1 MNQTEKML
9 NLCVRVGV
17 IIIPITLITHLKVGS
32 RNLWSPFPA
41 LDGLIEGQNG
51 PEMGFLI
58 GCHVYMDF
66 DKPERNKT
74 LISWAIDCQ
83 SYQIITVEWA
93 L

>member
-1 MNQTEKML
+1 M
-9 NLCVRVGV
+9 RVGV
-17 IIIPITLITHLKVGS
+17 IIIPLTLIITHLKVGS
-32 RNLWSPFPA
+32 RNLWSPFLA

-58 GCHVYMDF
+58 GRHVYMDF
-66 DKPERNKT
+66 DKLERNKT